1 MAAAV
6 AGQITCGKSWV
17 LHYHLELRREEL
29 KLDEAPGL
37 FSTAA
42 LRGLLW
48 RDLDFLKNVW
58 EELVQLP
65 DQVPAAPGEMAMVPS
80 ENGAT
85 TACLATVPTVLG
97 CKVPSFNEA
106 SPAVALPYGEDGM
119 VSRAGDGSCP
129 LGTFILPPLAE
140 MLCAFSA
147 MKNVFRALPARSLH
161 WFQENVSM
169 CAVSG
174 QIVPLNALVA
184 ESLLR
189 NLPKVPD
196 NLEVVPVPRKM
207 EDLAATLGI
216 CVRPDVDMC
225 WLILRSLCDAGVR
238 TVGPYVENLA
248 MLQSLRCTDGSAA
261 SSDPPSDMENQAIL
275 FLPSSTNSEP
285 SFAALSEIYVTQELG
300 TKTMPKDEEEAGR
313 AGRTGRESRAP
324 EVEMLRDPSC
334 QVISCASPT
343 VSTHNVAYWSFASE
357 LKLMG
362 CAERPSVAEAL
373 QALQRAA
380 QEPSFRQRIGPSS
393 VKDRGELLNDHGLEV
408 MLSLYRLLELALS
421 AVEDVPSWDWKERWH
436 PGDPERLTP
445 TRVMQTG
452 ATLTAACSMHGPLP
466 IVTWEGRL
474 VTGCSEVWACRS
486 SWFLDSVLDAA
497 PICFIHRDIAEHCPR
512 LELTEVSE
520 VFSEVLG
527 RKIQVVSCNW
537 IALEL
542 FFSPKVEP
550 KETDATPKEWFSD
563 VPGLIKERLR
573 AQPSFAMIGGVLVLA
588 THFVKEAA
596 ERAALAAAALA
607 LALQEMGKTRQDAE
621 DRGTW
626 GYMVQN
632 MGPGTQPLS
641 PEEKIRSFTSERFW
655 EGSSS
660 QSHAGFNIRQVRST
674 EVLLPSGIGE
684 EATLPGLM
692 GSFGAVE
699 QYEDDEEATTVRLRG
714 FPGDHRRDHELFADA
729 LGRILSDHG
738 TVSYRRTPAPANAME
753 ILAVKESGMIPLDV
767 GCWQEQQK
775 RVGER
780 AEHFYSCFL
789 ESVFGDAY
797 KPTRDWVSSARSC
810 VYPGRGTDDACGFD
824 FVVLDTAQRIDD
836 PQLLRLE
843 ADSFLARVDP
853 AAGRPVAG
861 RAAASPVAAPA
872 AKPVAKAAAKTETQ
886 VATVNI
892 PAATVGLVI
901 GKGGATVKWMSQ
913 ESGAQ
918 IQVVDGNTPGL
929 ANLKIEGSKAQ
940 IQHAKQLI
948 QEVVYSRQWDT
959 RSGRVWKGNSSNGSD
974 VETADQVDIEWTDYE
989 KRRYNKY
996 KIHNFMRVLRAK
1008 EKNQKDVVVFLQIPE
1023 PQLEK
1028 LQDLWPPI
1036 RDSFKR
1042 GNMTFALPKND
1053 TTTESK

>member
-174 QIVPLNALVA
+174 QIVARRQLGVVPLNALVA

-436 PGDPERLTP
+436 PGDP
-445 TRVMQTG
+445 
-452 ATLTAACSMHGPLP
+452 
-466 IVTWEGRL
+466 
-474 VTGCSEVWACRS
+474 
-486 SWFLDSVLDAA
+486 
-497 PICFIHRDIAEHCPR
+497 
-512 LELTEVSE
+512 
-520 VFSEVLG
+520 
-527 RKIQVVSCNW
+527 
-537 IALEL
+537 
-542 FFSPKVEP
+542 VEP

-886 VATVNI
+886 V
-892 PAATVGLVI
+892 GLVI